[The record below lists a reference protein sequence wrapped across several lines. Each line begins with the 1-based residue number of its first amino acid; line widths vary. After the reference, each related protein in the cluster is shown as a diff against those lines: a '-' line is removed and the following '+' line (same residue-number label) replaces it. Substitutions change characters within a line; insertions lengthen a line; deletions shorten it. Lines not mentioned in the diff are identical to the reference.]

1 MDIFDQISQQMNE
14 AFTVAPLLVQRLI
27 VGLIVFALGYA
38 ITRLIQYLVVRAVRR
53 TPGGTAV
60 EHALSRVIAIAGIT
74 LSLLTAFSTMGVDIN
89 ALIAA
94 LGLTSLAIGLA
105 LKDTIEN
112 AITGVLLLIQRP
124 FKVGDV
130 IQVGSVTGTVA
141 DVAIRTTKIRSV
153 DGLHVLIPNR
163 HVYDAVITNWS
174 YYPQRRV
181 TMTVGVAYETDLAR
195 AYRVLSEAIAAM
207 PGVLAEP
214 APAVSF
220 EGFDESSIRMVFRFW
235 IEWQNTN
242 AVNLQTQLTQVIMD
256 VARREGINIPFPIRT
271 VLLQNSIEPAPP
283 NATTRSN

>member
-1 MDIFDQISQQMNE
+1 MDIFDQFSQQMND
-14 AFTVAPLLVQRLI
+14 ALAAAPLLVQRLI
-27 VGLIVFALGYA
+27 VGLIVFAIGYGV
-38 ITRLIQYLVVRAVRR
+38 TRLVQYLIVRAVHR
-53 TPGGTAV
+53 TPAGATV
-60 EHALSRVIAIAGIT
+60 EHALSRVIGIAGVT
-74 LSLLTAFSTMGVDIN
+74 LALLTALATMGIDIG

-130 IQVGSVTGTVA
+130 IKVSDVTGIVA
-141 DVAIRTTKIRSV
+141 DVAIRTTNIKTF

-163 HVYDAVITNWS
+163 HVYNEVITNWS
-174 YYPQRRV
+174 YYPTRRV
-181 TMTVGVAYETDLAR
+181 TMTVGVAYETDLAQ
-195 AYRVLSEAIAAM
+195 AYRVLSEAVAAT

-214 APAVSF
+214 TPAVSF
-220 EGFDESSIRMVFRFW
+220 EGFDDSSIRMVFRFW

-242 AVNLQTQLTQVIMD
+242 AVSLQTQLTQVIME

-271 VLLQNSIEPAPP
+271 VMLQNPIEPAAQ
-283 NATTRSN
+283 NATTR